1 MFPNYRS
8 SNFKSFSADG
18 ANEDNNASIYEG
30 LTTGLWSQTAAITS
44 LTIGGNNF
52 AQYSTFTL
60 YGISNA

>member
-1 MFPNYRS
+1 MFPNYTS

-18 ANEDNNASIYEG
+18 ANEDNTTSIYMG
-30 LTTGLWSQTAAITS
+30 LTAGLWSQTAAITS
-44 LTIGGNNF
+44 LTLSGANF